1 MADVIDVIAF
11 PGGFNLPIW
20 AAIDNGSFAKR
31 DLDVRLHYTA
41 SSVEQVMALV
51 GGKCQVGLTGFD
63 NIVAYQEGQG
73 EAQLDRAPDL
83 FAFMGG
89 DNAFLS
95 LVAAG
100 DIASYADLKGRKI
113 AVDAM
118 TTGFAFVLREMLERN
133 GIAAS
138 DVTFERAGGV
148 VERFQG
154 LKEGRFAAT
163 LVLTPFD
170 LMAQAAGC
178 RVLQSAASLIPHY
191 QGVVGCAGRAWASAH
206 RSQLERFIAGYREA
220 LDWLFGEGGMQGAHG
235 LLQSRLPQMPAAIAA
250 ATCGKLLADDGGF
263 ERCAKLDPQGMDM
276 VLRLRSKFAMPPKQ
290 IGDHGKFIDE
300 SYYRNAVSA

>member
-20 AAIDNGSFAKR
+20 AAIDRGLFAAR
-31 DLDVRLHYTA
+31 DLDVRLRYTA
-41 SSVEQVMALV
+41 SSVEQVTALV
-51 GGKCQVGLTGFD
+51 SGACQIGLTGFD

-95 LVAAG
+95 LVAGG
-100 DIASYADLKGRKI
+100 DVASYADLKGRKI

-133 GIAAS
+133 GIAAE

-148 VERFQG
+148 MERFQG

-170 LMAQAAGC
+170 LMAEAAGC
-178 RVLQSAASLIPHY
+178 RVLQRASALISRY
-191 QGVVGCAGRAWASAH
+191 QGVVGCAGRAWAGAH
-206 RSQLERFIAGYREA
+206 RGELERFIAGYLEA
-220 LDWLFGEGGMQGAHG
+220 LHWLFGAGGMQGAHD
-235 LLQSRLPQMPAAIAA
+235 LLRSRLPQMPSAIAE
-250 ATCGKLLADDGGF
+250 ATCRILLAPDGGF
-263 ERCAKLDPQGMDM
+263 EPRAKLDPEGMDT
-276 VLRLRSKFAMPPKQ
+276 VLALRSKFAVPPKA
-290 IGDHGKFIDE
+290 IADHSKFIDE
-300 SYYRNAVSA
+300 SFYRNATGA